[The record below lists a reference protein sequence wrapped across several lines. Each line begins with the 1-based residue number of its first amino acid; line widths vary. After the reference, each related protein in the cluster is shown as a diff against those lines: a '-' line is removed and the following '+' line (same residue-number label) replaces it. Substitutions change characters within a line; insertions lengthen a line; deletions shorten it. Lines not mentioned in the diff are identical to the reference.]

1 VGTPVNLLS
10 IETATPACA
19 IGVATSSGVELALVL
34 DGERHHT
41 ETLTPGIRDLLYKV
55 ELSAKSIDRV
65 VVDRGPGLYTGLRVG
80 IATALGLALGAGAE
94 LVGVTSLEVLARGAF
109 AAGVAGTLVS
119 VVDARRGEVFV
130 QTFALGASVL
140 ALDEPRVAWPHDVAS
155 ESRTRSVASEWRTSG
170 DTVTFTGD
178 GAARYVEEFDAVPHG
193 SIFDQRV
200 PAPGAALFLGAQRE
214 PEATIVPLYLREA
227 DAVANFSTRQ
237 RLS

>member
-1 VGTPVNLLS
+1 VGEPVNLLS

-19 IGVATSSGVELALVL
+19 IGFATSSGVEHALVL

-55 ELSAKSIDRV
+55 GLSAKSIDRV

-94 LVGVTSLEVLARGAF
+94 LVGVTSLEVLALGAF
-109 AAGVAGTLVS
+109 AAGVHGTLVS
-119 VVDARRGEVFV
+119 VVDARRGEVFA
-130 QTFALGASVL
+130 QTFTLGTNVL

-155 ESRTRSVASEWRTSG
+155 EWRARG
-170 DTVTFTGD
+170 DAVTFTGD
-178 GAARYVEEFDAVPHG
+178 GAARYVEEFDGVPHG
-193 SIFDQRV
+193 SIFEQRV
-200 PAPGAALFLGAQRE
+200 PAPSAALRLGAQKE
-214 PEATIVPLYLREA
+214 PEATIVPFYLREA

-237 RLS
+237 RFP